1 MSMAKLEAGPVALYG
16 QLAAILRDKIR
27 SGVWPDGYEIPT
39 LEAMTEEYAL
49 ARVTVRQAVQ
59 TLVREGLLSSHRGRR
74 TFVTYAR
81 DTANPLPLFT
91 SVNLIAPH
99 SPEYSVTVRSI
110 DEVQAENIEPVFR
123 GRFVGPYVRL
133 RKTDYESGQPY
144 STSVH
149 LIRKSIFDRVPPNA
163 ASVIKIVRLIRD
175 YGGME
180 FQDCVERIGVKA
192 ASDDES
198 LELRCAPGSP
208 LGITHRIFLSPTDE
222 IIYEGRLSYD
232 GERFGIERD
241 ITAAVR
247 G

>member
-1 MSMAKLEAGPVALYG
+1 MMITKLEAGPVALYG

-39 LEAMTEEYAL
+39 LEEMTAEYSL

-81 DTANPLPLFT
+81 ESLNPLPLFT

-99 SPEYSVTVRSI
+99 SPEYSVSVRSI
-110 DEVQAENIEPVFR
+110 DVVQAENMTPVFR
-123 GRFVGPYVRL
+123 GRFSGEYVRL

-144 STSVH
+144 STSIH
-149 LIRKSIFDRVPPNA
+149 HIRKTIFDRFPPNA

-175 YGGME
+175 YGGKE
-180 FQDCVERIGVKA
+180 FDDCVERIGVKA
-192 ASDDES
+192 ASVEDAQ
-198 LELRCAPGSP
+198 ELRCAPGNP
-208 LGITHRIFLSPTDE
+208 VGTTHRIFLGRSGE

-232 GERFGIERD
+232 GDRFGIERD